1 LCSKHG
7 QVIGCQIRMDA
18 DGNSL
23 GKALVTFNDK
33 EHALIA
39 SQKLYFED
47 ELGANIDIEF
57 FQHDLKMQK
66 IYK

>member
-1 LCSKHG
+1 
-7 QVIGCQIRMDA
+7 MDA